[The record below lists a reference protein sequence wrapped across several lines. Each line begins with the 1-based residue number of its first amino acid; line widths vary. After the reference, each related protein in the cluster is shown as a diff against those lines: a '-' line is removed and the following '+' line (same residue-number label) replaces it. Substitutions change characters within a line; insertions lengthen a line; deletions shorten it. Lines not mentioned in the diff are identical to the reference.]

1 MELKVDNFTI
11 QLHRAEETS
20 HEEEVKRL
28 ATYVSTMPIVL
39 VEGEKD
45 AIAMQTIYPYTLA
58 MGRNTLGSN
67 IKYLKYLTDK
77 FIIIPDNDEAGLN
90 GYEKIKTDLDR
101 YGLKLKRISI
111 NNPKLKDFA
120 DVYTNGNWE
129 SLRKIMTKLKA
140 KFNIN

>member
-90 GYEKIKTDLDR
+90 GYEKIKKDMDR